1 MNTTPNRVGLIIP
14 TLTNGDAVGNDA
26 LGMAEILR
34 QRGDTV
40 TFFVTTTTLDEE
52 DTQDID
58 DIGEIMNRPDDVLI
72 YHHSIGFDRGVKAI
86 ERLPAKRKAVKYHN
100 VTPPEFFKGVNSE
113 VQRACAAGIAE
124 LPRLAKTSAHIWT
137 DSVYNGEHLQKLA
150 PGRAYTELPPF
161 HQADELL
168 TVEPDYRVV
177 SGLDDWG
184 TNILFVGR
192 VAPNKNVPLAAQA
205 FASYSERF
213 DKRARLIIVGDMP
226 VPKHAEAVKDQ
237 MLALG
242 IADRVFITGKV
253 STAQLKAL
261 YLTSDVLLMT
271 SLHEGF
277 CVPLIEAMGLR
288 VPVVAVPNAAIPYT
302 GGDAVRYAGA
312 DAVELANTIDA
323 VLTDEAAREQAMN
336 VGRDRYLTRFTNA
349 AIREKFERLYT
360 ELVGV

>member
-1 MNTTPNRVGLIIP
+1 MNTKPNRVGLIIP

-58 DIGEIMNRPDDVLI
+58 DIAEIMNRPDDVLI
-72 YHHSIGFDRGVKAI
+72 YHHSIGFERGVKAI

-100 VTPPEFFKGVNSE
+100 VTPPEFFKGINYE
-113 VQRACAAGIAE
+113 VQRACAVGIAE
-124 LPRLAKTSAHIWT
+124 LPRLARTSAHIWT
-137 DSVYNGEHLQKLA
+137 DSVYNGEHLQKYA
-150 PGRAYTELPPF
+150 PGRAFTELPPF

-168 TVEPDYRVV
+168 SVEPDYRAV

-192 VAPNKNVPLAAQA
+192 VAPNKNVPLAAEA
-205 FASYSERF
+205 FARYSERY
-213 DKRARLIIVGDMP
+213 DRRARLIIVGDMP
-226 VPKHAEAVKDQ
+226 LPKHSEAVKEQ
-237 MLALG
+237 MKALG

-288 VPVVAVPNAAIPYT
+288 VPVVAVPNTAIPYT
-302 GGDAVRYAGA
+302 GGEAVRYARA
-312 DAVELANTIDA
+312 DADDLATAIDA
-323 VLTDEAAREQAMN
+323 VLTDEAARERAMN
-336 VGRDRYLTRFTNA
+336 IGRERYLTRFSNA
-349 AIREKFERLYT
+349 AIREKFTKLYG
-360 ELVGV
+360 ELVGA